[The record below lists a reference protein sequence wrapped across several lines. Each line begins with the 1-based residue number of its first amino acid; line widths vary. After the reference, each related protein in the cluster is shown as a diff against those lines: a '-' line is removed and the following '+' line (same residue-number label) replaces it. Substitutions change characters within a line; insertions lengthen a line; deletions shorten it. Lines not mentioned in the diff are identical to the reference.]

1 MSALFSAPALDRLER
16 IRKLFAM
23 ATWHA
28 GMDDPPLLAMLDKE
42 GVERDQGF
50 RQGER
55 IPAPVDLDLDGRYPL
70 ALIRGRPR
78 FGDAAHRRISA
89 AIKHCFVHVR
99 LLYSLALSVPSVRR
113 FWYAVIAPS
122 IASGD
127 LICVAAARHECSGG
141 AEHRAVTGCVR
152 PCEEAARLEAT
163 ASAARPESPAQA
175 VMGFGRRTP
184 AGAWA
189 RPGAV

>member
-55 IPAPVDLDLDGRYPL
+55 IPAPVDLDLDLDGRYPL

-127 LICVAAARHECSGG
+127 LICVAAARWHRRALGQVRVLRSWWLQMTYMGLG
-141 AEHRAVTGCVR
+141 AHSRG
-152 PCEEAARLEAT
+152 ARD
-163 ASAARPESPAQA
+163 Q
-175 VMGFGRRTP
+175 
-184 AGAWA
+184 
-189 RPGAV
+189 